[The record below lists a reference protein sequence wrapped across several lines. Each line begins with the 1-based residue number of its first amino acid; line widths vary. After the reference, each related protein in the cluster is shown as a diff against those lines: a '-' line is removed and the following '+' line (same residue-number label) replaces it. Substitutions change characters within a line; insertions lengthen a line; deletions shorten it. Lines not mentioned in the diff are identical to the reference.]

1 MSETLTSAAGF
12 QEGNTMTAIN
22 AKSKKLKA
30 LSSQLK
36 EALGKEPTEVTNV
49 KHLNGVAAGYAHG
62 ELIIKG
68 DAGDYLGV
76 LNAGATITLTGNAG
90 KYIADNMTAGT
101 IIVEK
106 DTGFGAGMYCYG
118 GNLVVRGDAGDFTGT
133 MNKGAT
139 ILVVG
144 NVGAE
149 AGTYMLAG
157 DLIVVGN
164 AGENFANYLIRG
176 NVFIGGDWE
185 TLGNN
190 TDVAPLA
197 EEDIEKLRAVFETY
211 DVKADLSE
219 FKKVVA
225 ASEKP
230 FYH

>member
-1 MSETLTSAAGF
+1 
-12 QEGNTMTAIN
+12 MTAIN

-36 EALGKEPTEVTNV
+36 AALGEDPVEVTNT
-49 KHLNGVAAGYAHG
+49 KHLSGVATGYKHG

-76 LNAGATITLTGNAG
+76 LNDGATINLTGSAG

-101 IIVEK
+101 IVVDGDAEL
-106 DTGFGAGMYCYG
+106 GAGMYCYG
-118 GNLVVRGDAGDFTGT
+118 GTLVIRGDAGDFTGT

-139 ILVVG
+139 ILVEG

-157 DLIVVGN
+157 DLIVVGD

-176 NVFIGGDWE
+176 NVYIGGDWE
-185 TLGNN
+185 TLGHN
-190 TDVAPLA
+190 TQIEPLS
-197 EEDIEKLRAVFETY
+197 EEDVDKLSVVFKTF
-211 DVKADLSE
+211 DVKAAIAE
-219 FKKVVA
+219 FKKIVA

>member
-1 MSETLTSAAGF
+1 
-12 QEGNTMTAIN
+12 MTAIN

-36 EALGKEPTEVTNV
+36 EALGDEPVEVTNT
-49 KHLNGVAAGYAHG
+49 KHLSGVAAGYKHG

-76 LNAGATITLTGNAG
+76 LNAGATIKLTGNAG

-101 IIVEK
+101 IIVDK
-106 DTGFGAGMYCYG
+106 NAGLGAGMYCYG
-118 GNLVVRGDAGDFTGT
+118 GNLIVRGDAGDFTGT

-144 NVGAE
+144 DVGAE

-190 TDVAPLA
+190 CDVVPLS
-197 EEDIEKLRAVFETY
+197 EEDIDKLRALFETY
-211 DVKADLSE
+211 KVESPITE